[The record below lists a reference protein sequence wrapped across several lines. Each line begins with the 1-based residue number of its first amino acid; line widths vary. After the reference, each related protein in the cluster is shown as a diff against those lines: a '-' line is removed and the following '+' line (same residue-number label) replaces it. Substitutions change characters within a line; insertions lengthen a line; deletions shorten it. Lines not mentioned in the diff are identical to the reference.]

1 MHCWTFERMSVKVCI
16 SVFKLSY
23 SCWHCLALP
32 LILLSGCALII
43 PCHFFLIYPMKHEVF
58 GGAYYAF
65 EIRLF
70 SLGHLLNCL
79 PSVFMMTWDC
89 ITRAE
94 LYEKRDSWFREWFL
108 KKLNWLSLFNS
119 SHCSGQ
125 FQSGFSPLQ
134 DIRENCLIIEPSY
147 NPYGC
152 ITSACLHVSHPIQI
166 FFHVSYWHLSNLGD
180 FISWIIILSTGIT
193 NSCWI
198 SDFINYSYD
207 IFCFRLA

>member
-32 LILLSGCALII
+32 LILLSGWLSSFRAISFSFI
-43 PCHFFLIYPMKHEVF
+43 PWSMKYLDVHIMQ
-58 GGAYYAF
+58 F

-79 PSVFMMTWDC
+79 PSVFMMTDW
-89 ITRAE
+89 TE
-94 LYEKRDSWFREWFL
+94 LNEKRASWFCEWFL
-108 KKLNWLSLFNS
+108 KKSNCLSLFNS

-125 FQSGFSPLQ
+125 FQSRFSQLQ
-134 DIRENCLIIEPSY
+134 DMRENCLIIEPSY
-147 NPYGC
+147 KPYGC

-166 FFHVSYWHLSNLGD
+166 FFHVSYWHFSNLGV

-198 SDFINYSYD
+198 SDFINYSND